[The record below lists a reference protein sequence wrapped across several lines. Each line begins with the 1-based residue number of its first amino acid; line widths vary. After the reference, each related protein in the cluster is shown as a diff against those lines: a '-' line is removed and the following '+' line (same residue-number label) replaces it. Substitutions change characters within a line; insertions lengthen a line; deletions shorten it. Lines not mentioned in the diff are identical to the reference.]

1 MGEVVTGETLHG
13 QGGQAAAGSRER
25 AQALH
30 GPPAG
35 WGYGSKGL
43 ALALARLRAAGLV
56 ARDGRGKN
64 SICRLTDEGWKQAL
78 RLWMVGELEAF
89 SEEAT
94 YDELRGTAERMYSVL
109 LSERRAEKRVNGGH
123 EPGATQMSQE
133 DEELEEDDEDDEE
146 EGWGDEEP
154 EE

>member
-1 MGEVVTGETLHG
+1 MSPGRPFTAKEAKLLQTLG
-13 QGGQAAAGSRER
+13 SGPRRYTDLLRAG
-25 AQALH
+25 
-30 GPPAG
+30 
-35 WGYGSKGL
+35 GYGSKGL

-64 SICRLTDEGWKQAL
+64 SIYRLTDEGWKQTL
-78 RLWMVGELEAF
+78 RLWVVGELEAF

-109 LSERRAEKRVNGGH
+109 LSERRAAKRVNIH
-123 EPGATQMSQE
+123 RKSGAAQMSQE
-133 DEELEEDDEDDEE
+133 DEELEEDDEPEE

>member
-1 MGEVVTGETLHG
+1 MSPGRPFTAKEAKLL
-13 QGGQAAAGSRER
+13 
-25 AQALH
+25 QALGS
-30 GPPAG
+30 GPRRYTDLLRAG
-35 WGYGSKGL
+35 GYGSKGL

-64 SICRLTDEGWKQAL
+64 SIYRLTDEGRKQAL
-78 RLWMVGELEAF
+78 RWWMAGELEAF

-94 YDELRGTAERMYSVL
+94 YDELRGTAERMYSLL

-123 EPGATQMSQE
+123 EPGAAQMSRE
-133 DEELEEDDEDDEE
+133 DEELEEDDNDDEE

-154 EE
+154 EEDY